1 MALEDSIAKI
11 AAACCRILTENAND
25 SFSALPWCLG
35 KQMPS
40 RQRCSCSFL
49 CWVAVVGSDLSSH
62 PLARSRAGGRGHGH
76 RYLVVPFEIR
86 QLVALVLL
94 AINAAGAALN

>member
-1 MALEDSIAKI
+1 
-11 AAACCRILTENAND
+11 
-25 SFSALPWCLG
+25 
-35 KQMPS
+35 MPS
-40 RQRCSCSFL
+40 RQRCSYSFL
-49 CWVAVVGSDLSSH
+49 CWVAVVGSGLSSH
-62 PLARSRAGGRGHGH
+62 PLAHSRANVVRGHGH

>member
-1 MALEDSIAKI
+1 MALEDSIAKT
-11 AAACCRILTENAND
+11 ATACCRILTENEND
-25 SFSALPWCLG
+25 SSSALPWRLG
-35 KQMPS
+35 KRMPS
-40 RQRCSCSFL
+40 RQRCSYSFL
-49 CWVAVVGSDLSSH
+49 YWVAVVGSDLSSH

-76 RYLVVPFEIR
+76 RYLAVPFEIR